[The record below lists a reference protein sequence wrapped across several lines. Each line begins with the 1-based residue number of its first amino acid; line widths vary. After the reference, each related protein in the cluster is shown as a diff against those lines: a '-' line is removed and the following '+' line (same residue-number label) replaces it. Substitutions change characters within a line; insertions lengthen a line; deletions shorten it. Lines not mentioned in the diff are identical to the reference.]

1 MVEELEG
8 EIVFEP
14 SFRNP
19 DFLRGLDEFDYIWLL
34 WEFSA
39 NKHATKNAMVRP
51 PILGGNERVGVF
63 ATRSPFRP
71 NNIGLSSVRL
81 IKIEWESNQG
91 PIIKVKGAD
100 LMDGT
105 PIFDIKPYV
114 KYADCHEDARSG
126 FVDNHSWKRLQ
137 VIIPEE
143 IQQHFSLDELKV
155 LKKVLS
161 IDPRPQIQT
170 SKDKIYGMPYGCF
183 DIRFRVENE
192 TLTIIELKNLF

>member
-8 EIVFEP
+8 VIVFEP

-39 NKHATKNAMVRP
+39 NKHTTKNAMVRP

-161 IDPRPQIQT
+161 IDPRPQIQI
-170 SKDKIYGMPYGCF
+170 SKDKIYGMPYGDF

-192 TLTIIELKNLF
+192 TLTVIDLKNLL

>member
-114 KYADCHEDARSG
+114 KYADCHEDAKSG

-170 SKDKIYGMPYGCF
+170 SKDKIYGMPYDRF

-192 TLTIIELKNLF
+192 TLTVIDLKNLL

>member
-192 TLTIIELKNLF
+192 TLTVIDLKNLF

>member
-114 KYADCHEDARSG
+114 KYADCHEDAKSG

-192 TLTIIELKNLF
+192 TLTVIDLKNLF

>member
-183 DIRFRVENE
+183 DIHFRVENE
-192 TLTIIELKNLF
+192 TLTVIDLKNLL

>member
-39 NKHATKNAMVRP
+39 NKHATKNALVRP

-170 SKDKIYGMPYGCF
+170 SKDKIYGMPYGGY

-192 TLTIIELKNLF
+192 TLTVVDLKNLF

>member
-51 PILGGNERVGVF
+51 PILGGNKRVGVF

-155 LKKVLS
+155 LKKILS

-170 SKDKIYGMPYGCF
+170 SQDKIYGMPYGCF

-192 TLTIIELKNLF
+192 TLTVIDLKNLF

>member
-170 SKDKIYGMPYGCF
+170 SKDKIYGMPYGHF
-183 DIRFRVENE
+183 DIHFRVENE
-192 TLTIIELKNLF
+192 TLTVIDLKNLF

>member
-39 NKHATKNAMVRP
+39 NKHATKNALVRP

-71 NNIGLSSVRL
+71 NNIGLSSVKL
-81 IKIEWESNQG
+81 IKIEWESKQG

-183 DIRFRVENE
+183 DIHFRVENE
-192 TLTIIELKNLF
+192 ILTVIDLKNLL

>member
-143 IQQHFSLDELKV
+143 IQQHRHAFIDIVHLDGAPIC
-155 LKKVLS
+155 S
-161 IDPRPQIQT
+161 I
-170 SKDKIYGMPYGCF
+170 
-183 DIRFRVENE
+183 
-192 TLTIIELKNLF
+192 

>member
-143 IQQHFSLDELKV
+143 IQLHFSLDELKV

-170 SKDKIYGMPYGCF
+170 SKDKIYGMPYGGY

-192 TLTIIELKNLF
+192 TLTVVDLKNLF

>member
-8 EIVFEP
+8 VIVFEP

-143 IQQHFSLDELKV
+143 IQLHFSLDELKV

-170 SKDKIYGMPYGCF
+170 SKDKIYGMPYGGY

-192 TLTIIELKNLF
+192 TLTVIDLKNLF

>member
-39 NKHATKNAMVRP
+39 NKHATKNALVRP

-71 NNIGLSSVRL
+71 NNIGLSSVKL
-81 IKIEWESNQG
+81 IKIEWESKQG

-183 DIRFRVENE
+183 DIHFRVENE
-192 TLTIIELKNLF
+192 ILTVIDLKNLF

>member
-114 KYADCHEDARSG
+114 KYADCHEDAKSG

-170 SKDKIYGMPYGCF
+170 SKDKIYGMPYGGY

>member
-39 NKHATKNAMVRP
+39 NKHTTKNAMVRP

-183 DIRFRVENE
+183 DIHFSVENE
-192 TLTIIELKNLF
+192 TLTVIDLKNLL

>member
-183 DIRFRVENE
+183 DIHFRVENE
-192 TLTIIELKNLF
+192 TLTVIDLKNLF

>member
-1 MVEELEG
+1 
-8 EIVFEP
+8 
-14 SFRNP
+14 
-19 DFLRGLDEFDYIWLL
+19 
-34 WEFSA
+34 
-39 NKHATKNAMVRP
+39 MVRP

-170 SKDKIYGMPYGCF
+170 NQDKIYGMPYGCF
-183 DIRFRVENE
+183 DVRFRVEDE
-192 TLTIIELKNLF
+192 TLTVIELKKLF

>member
-71 NNIGLSSVRL
+71 NNIGLSSVKL
-81 IKIEWESNQG
+81 IKIEWESKQG

-183 DIRFRVENE
+183 DIRFRIENE
-192 TLTIIELKNLF
+192 TLTVIDLKNLF

>member
-114 KYADCHEDARSG
+114 KYADCHEDAKSG

-183 DIRFRVENE
+183 DIHFRVENE
-192 TLTIIELKNLF
+192 TLTVIDLKNLL

>member
-170 SKDKIYGMPYGCF
+170 SKDKIFGMPYGCF

-192 TLTIIELKNLF
+192 TLTVIDLKNLF

>member
-8 EIVFEP
+8 KIVFEP

-39 NKHATKNAMVRP
+39 NKHATKNALVRP

-71 NNIGLSSVRL
+71 NNIGLSSVKL
-81 IKIEWESNQG
+81 IKIEWESKQG

-143 IQQHFSLDELKV
+143 IQLHFSLDELKV

-183 DIRFRVENE
+183 DIHFRVENE
-192 TLTIIELKNLF
+192 TLTVIDLKNLL

>member
-8 EIVFEP
+8 VIVFEP

-183 DIRFRVENE
+183 DIHFRVENE
-192 TLTIIELKNLF
+192 TLTVIDLKNLL

>member
-39 NKHATKNAMVRP
+39 NKHATKNALVRP

-183 DIRFRVENE
+183 DIHFRVENE
-192 TLTIIELKNLF
+192 TLTVIDLKNLF

>member
-1 MVEELEG
+1 LVEELEG

-39 NKHATKNAMVRP
+39 NKHATKNALVRP

-71 NNIGLSSVRL
+71 NNIGLSSVKL
-81 IKIEWESNQG
+81 IKIEWESKQG

-192 TLTIIELKNLF
+192 TLTVIDLKNLF

>member
-170 SKDKIYGMPYGCF
+170 SKDKIYGMPYGGY

-192 TLTIIELKNLF
+192 TLTVIDLKNLL

>member
-1 MVEELEG
+1 LVEELEG

-19 DFLRGLDEFDYIWLL
+19 DFLRGLDEIDYICLL

-39 NKHATKNAMVRP
+39 HKHTTKNAMVRP

-63 ATRSPFRP
+63 ATRSPYRP

-170 SKDKIYGMPYGCF
+170 SKDKIYGMPYGGY

-192 TLTIIELKNLF
+192 TLTVVDLKNLF

>member
-39 NKHATKNAMVRP
+39 NKHATKNALVRP

-192 TLTIIELKNLF
+192 TLTVIDLKNLF

>member
-183 DIRFRVENE
+183 DIRFRIENE
-192 TLTIIELKNLF
+192 TLTVIDLKNLF

>member
-39 NKHATKNAMVRP
+39 NKHATKNALVRP

-71 NNIGLSSVRL
+71 NNIGLSSVKL

-143 IQQHFSLDELKV
+143 IQLHFSLDELKV

-192 TLTIIELKNLF
+192 TLTVIDLKNLF

>member
-39 NKHATKNAMVRP
+39 NKHATKNALVRP

-170 SKDKIYGMPYGCF
+170 SKDKIYGMPYGGY

-192 TLTIIELKNLF
+192 TLTVIDLKNLF

>member
-114 KYADCHEDARSG
+114 KYADCHEDAKSG

-170 SKDKIYGMPYGCF
+170 SKDKIYGMPYGGY

-192 TLTIIELKNLF
+192 TLTVVDLKNLF

>member
-126 FVDNHSWKRLQ
+126 FVDNHSWKRLK

-192 TLTIIELKNLF
+192 TLTVIDLKNLF

>member
-192 TLTIIELKNLF
+192 TLTVVDLKNLF

>member
-170 SKDKIYGMPYGCF
+170 SKDKIYGMPYGGY

>member
-39 NKHATKNAMVRP
+39 NKHATKNALVRP

-81 IKIEWESNQG
+81 IKIEWESDQG

-183 DIRFRVENE
+183 DIHFRVENE
-192 TLTIIELKNLF
+192 TLTVIDLKNLL

>member
-51 PILGGNERVGVF
+51 PSLGGNERVGVF

-183 DIRFRVENE
+183 DIHFRVENE
-192 TLTIIELKNLF
+192 TLTVIDLKNLL

>member
-8 EIVFEP
+8 VIVFEP

-170 SKDKIYGMPYGCF
+170 SKDKIYGMPYGGY

-192 TLTIIELKNLF
+192 TLTVIDLKNLF

>member
-39 NKHATKNAMVRP
+39 NKHATKNALVRP

-71 NNIGLSSVRL
+71 NNIGLSSVKL
-81 IKIEWESNQG
+81 IKIEWESKQG

-183 DIRFRVENE
+183 DIRFRIENE
-192 TLTIIELKNLF
+192 TLTVIDLKNLF

>member
-34 WEFSA
+34 WQFSA
-39 NKHATKNAMVRP
+39 NKHTTKNAMVRP
-51 PILGGNERVGVF
+51 PILGGNARVGVF
-63 ATRSPFRP
+63 VTRSPFRH
-71 NNIGLSSVRL
+71 NNIGLPSVRL

-170 SKDKIYGMPYGCF
+170 SKDKIYGMPYDRF

-192 TLTIIELKNLF
+192 TLTVIDLKNLL

>member
-170 SKDKIYGMPYGCF
+170 SKDKIYGMPYDRF

-192 TLTIIELKNLF
+192 TLTVIDLKNLL